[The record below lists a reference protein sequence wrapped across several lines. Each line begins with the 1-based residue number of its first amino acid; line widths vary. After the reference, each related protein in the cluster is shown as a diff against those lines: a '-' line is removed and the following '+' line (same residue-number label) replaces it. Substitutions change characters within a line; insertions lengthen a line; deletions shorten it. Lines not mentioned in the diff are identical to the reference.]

1 MMAAQAAENMNP
13 KRGMWVRMIRA
24 LRLGEYS
31 RKPGMEHLAEILDV
45 FYKQDYSTWQGR
57 VDKARSENDVDKT
70 LALLKEQPGAFARCL
85 FATMLRFGSD
95 KTLAAFDEIA
105 DKLPARLLLSLG
117 NVAETYF
124 DKKEPRVARPIT
136 GVTRRINA
144 NKLLG
149 LHNDEARKEKVKSVY
164 EIYKSSMERRFASN
178 KTEAKTIYIDPTLYN
193 IPVSVG
199 DRTSTVQDTS
209 CALMGT
215 SFPVDGETVRLFL
228 QWGKGLHAQPLD
240 MDLSCRIAL
249 PEGKTDY
256 CYFGNLTCHGAKHS
270 GDIREIPEMV
280 GTAEYIDL
288 SLPKLEA
295 EGAKYVTFTC
305 NAYSYGA
312 LFPNL
317 VVGWMDSAFPMKI
330 SKRTGVAYDPSCVQ
344 HMVRISEANLSKGL
358 VFGVL
363 DVAKREIIW
372 LEMPFTSQIIHDADS
387 RSIEATLRRLEE
399 KISIGELLELK
410 AKGQNLKP
418 AESAVG
424 ADETYTYDWALNPAE
439 VSRLLSA

>member
-1 MMAAQAAENMNP
+1 MTQNLKLKYDRKGCLCVAKWLNAIPMTAAQAAENMNP

-31 RKPGMEHLAEILDV
+31 RKPGMKHLAEILDV
-45 FYKQDYSTWQGR
+45 FYKQDYSTWQDR

-117 NVAETYF
+117 NAAETYF

-209 CALMGT
+209 CVLMGT

-228 QWGKGLHAQPLD
+228 QWGK
-240 MDLSCRIAL
+240 
-249 PEGKTDY
+249 
-256 CYFGNLTCHGAKHS
+256 
-270 GDIREIPEMV
+270 
-280 GTAEYIDL
+280 
-288 SLPKLEA
+288 
-295 EGAKYVTFTC
+295 
-305 NAYSYGA
+305 
-312 LFPNL
+312 
-317 VVGWMDSAFPMKI
+317 
-330 SKRTGVAYDPSCVQ
+330 
-344 HMVRISEANLSKGL
+344 
-358 VFGVL
+358 
-363 DVAKREIIW
+363 
-372 LEMPFTSQIIHDADS
+372 
-387 RSIEATLRRLEE
+387 
-399 KISIGELLELK
+399 
-410 AKGQNLKP
+410 
-418 AESAVG
+418 
-424 ADETYTYDWALNPAE
+424 
-439 VSRLLSA
+439 